1 MKLKG
6 KFMKKRS
13 SVERTG
19 PGEVTVEITE
29 QDYREARKR
38 GLTDEETLL
47 PGKHKF
53 IRGGFRKRHPN
64 YDPKTATI
72 SVGLYLHL
80 GYAVLEHF
88 KRLAAQPG
96 ASSVEEQ
103 INRALQQFIAPSPTL
118 TQELLGNANFIAA
131 VAEQVNALQK
141 RKSATRKMQKKTV
154 RRKAA

>member
-1 MKLKG
+1 
-6 KFMKKRS
+6 MKKRS

-53 IRGGFRKRHPN
+53 IRGGFRKRHPD
-64 YDPKTATI
+64 YDPKTAQVR
-72 SVGLYLHL
+72 VGLYLYLDHE
-80 GYAVLEHF
+80 VLAHF
-88 KRLAAQPG
+88 KNLAAQPG
-96 ASSVEEQ
+96 ALSVEAQ
-103 INRALQQFIAPSPTL
+103 INQALHQFIEAQTKKQSL
-118 TQELLGNANFIAA
+118 IDELLGNADFIAS
-131 VAEQVNALQK
+131 VAARVKTQQAS
-141 RKSATRKMQKKTV
+141 RKSRKGPT